1 MVNMRNYRMDQ
12 YFSFKMRIVG
22 IKISKFQYDQSI
34 SYIKFKILNL
44 RIQKLMNLLSIIF
57 CLISCSKK
65 FVAHFINSENN
76 L

>member
-12 YFSFKMRIVG
+12 YFSLKMRIVG

-57 CLISCSKK
+57 CLINCSKK
-65 FVAHFINSENN
+65 FVAHFIN
-76 L
+76 